1 MNFIK
6 KYYPM
11 IISLAL
17 VLIYS
22 LIIGAILIYNFDES
36 NYILLVPA
44 VFLTIGLIVETIV
57 FIIHVIKN
65 KELKNKFLWVFL
77 IYTFNIVTIPYYN
90 LKYVVKEEKITSKMV
105 KFIILLFLFW
115 RIFTYCSNFL

>member
-1 MNFIK
+1 MSFIK

-22 LIIGAILIYNFDES
+22 LIIGGILIYNFDES

-44 VFLTIGLIVETIV
+44 VLLTIGLIVETVV

-65 KELKNKFLWVFL
+65 KELKNKVLWVFL
-77 IYTFNIVTIPYYN
+77 IYLFNIVTIPYYN

-105 KFIILLFLFW
+105 KFIILLLLFW
-115 RIFTYCSNFL
+115 WIFTYSSNFL